1 MPFGIFVSGERLD
14 SEWVRGWC
22 EQISAGLSALMSSLL
37 KTHGYSP
44 VENAVILATDESRG
58 ATDALVDLTP
68 ILCDLTTLYWVVC
81 EVSLPDVEHGY
92 FVHRTPES
100 RHTSLFNQQV

>member
-1 MPFGIFVSGERLD
+1 
-14 SEWVRGWC
+14 
-22 EQISAGLSALMSSLL
+22 MSSLL

-44 VENAVILATDESRG
+44 GENAVILATDESRG

-68 ILCDLTTLYWVVC
+68 IPCDLTALHWAVW

-92 FVHRTPES
+92 FVDHTPES
-100 RHTSLFNQQV
+100 RHASLFNQQV